1 MKTKNQIERTSMVG
15 LWRSLTARAATASL
29 VFAIPASLAKDPKK
43 DDENLMR
50 RKLTQSQKVLEGIA
64 LNDFEKMSSGA
75 EELISISKL
84 AEWKVLKDPKYE
96 VFSNEFRRRAE
107 QVIVAAKE
115 KNVDAATLAYV
126 EMTMTCVRC
135 HKHVREVR
143 RTDAAPA
150 GGTRALGE

>member
-1 MKTKNQIERTSMVG
+1 MRKLIWIV
-15 LWRSLTARAATASL
+15 LAAAVAL
-29 VFAIPASLAKDPKK
+29 LFAIPAGLAKDPKK

-75 EELISISKL
+75 EELIAISKL
-84 AEWKVLKDPKYE
+84 AEWKVLKDPNYE
-96 VFSNEFRRRAE
+96 LFSNEFRRRAN
-107 QVIVAAKE
+107 QVVVAAKE

-135 HKHVREVR
+135 HKHVRERAHGV
-143 RTDAAPA
+143 DPP
-150 GGTRALGE
+150 GTPRALGE